1 MIDVVFS
8 STLCR
13 ENQAEMDLMDNLVD
27 KVNQEL
33 MVDLDSPELRV
44 TLVIQDQRE

>member
-1 MIDVVFS
+1 MFS

-13 ENQAEMDLMDNLVD
+13 ENQAEMDSMDNQVD
-27 KVNQEL
+27 KVHQEL